1 MYKKKEEAITVE
13 GIIVESLP
21 NAVFKVEI
29 EGGHIVS
36 GYISGKM
43 RMHYIKLIPG
53 DKVTMEISPY
63 DVTRGRIILRHK
75 KEH

>member
-1 MYKKKEEAITVE
+1 MHKKKEEAITVE
-13 GIIVESLP
+13 GVITESLP

-29 EGGHIVS
+29 DGGHIIS

-43 RMHYIKLIPG
+43 RMNYIKLIPG

-63 DVTRGRIILRHK
+63 DVTRGRLIFRHK